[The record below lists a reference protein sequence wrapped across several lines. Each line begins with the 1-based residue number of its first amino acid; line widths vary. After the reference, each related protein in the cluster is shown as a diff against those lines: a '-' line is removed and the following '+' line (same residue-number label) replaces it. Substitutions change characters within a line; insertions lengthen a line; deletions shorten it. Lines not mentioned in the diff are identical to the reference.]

1 MSNRILV
8 AYASPGGSTAEI
20 ASAIA
25 QTLRQAGAEVDV
37 APVEEAAGLDGY
49 DALVLGSAIR
59 AGKLQPG
66 VLRFAERHAAA
77 MAALPVAYFVVCA
90 TLREDTP
97 ENRLIAHGYLEP
109 LRRIKVPVDEGL
121 FAGRID
127 HRTVGFPFNLVL
139 RLMKAAEGDWR
150 DWDGIRT
157 WASELAPRLAGAALA
172 RR

>member
-1 MSNRILV
+1 MNSRILL

-20 ASAIA
+20 AEAIGR
-25 QTLRQAGAEVDV
+25 TLRQAGAEVDV
-37 APVEEAAGLDGY
+37 TPVEEAAGLDGY

-59 AGKLQPG
+59 AGKLQPSI
-66 VLRFAERHAAA
+66 VSFAERHAAA

-97 ENRLIAHGYLEP
+97 ENRLTVHGYLEP
-109 LRRIKVPVDEGL
+109 LRRTKTPVDEGL

-127 HRTVGFPFNLVL
+127 HRTVRFPFSLVL

-150 DWDGIRT
+150 DWDSIRN
-157 WASELAPRLAGAALA
+157 WARGLAPRLTGAALT